1 MGYSQRSRAASS
13 ASQTPR
19 FDSVEPTT
27 SSPRTSV
34 APQDGCPTIERL
46 LLAWQATGNP
56 SHLEPL
62 VAAIQPL
69 AKRMAAVT
77 LKRHGICDSFAV
89 DEVVSLVLD
98 HLRRLPG
105 APTDE
110 RQVASF
116 APRRNAR
123 CNGSVIDPG
132 QAFLVW
138 LTRERA
144 ADVARSRR
152 RQARHTTV
160 FSALEKPAR
169 HRLQDSADR
178 ADPDGDDIAA
188 QADLCVRLRDVIP
201 RLPPRERTVIELL
214 LEGKNQAVIAHVI
227 GVCEGTVSRL
237 RVRATGLLRTLL
249 AE

>member
-1 MGYSQRSRAASS
+1 MSTAASS
-13 ASQTPR
+13 ASQTPHL
-19 FDSVEPTT
+19 DSVEPTT
-27 SSPRTSV
+27 SSPRTTS
-34 APQDGCPTIERL
+34 ALQDGCPTIERL
-46 LLAWQATGNP
+46 LLDWQATADQ

-62 VAAIQPL
+62 VAAIRPL
-69 AKRMAAVT
+69 AERMATAT
-77 LKRHGICDSFAV
+77 LHRHGIRDSYAV

-110 RQVASF
+110 RPVASF
-116 APRRNAR
+116 APRRIAR
-123 CNGSVIDPG
+123 CNGSLIDLG

-160 FSALEKPAR
+160 FSELEKPVR
-169 HRLQDSADR
+169 HRLQDSAD
-178 ADPDGDDIAA
+178 PGDAAATDIAA
-188 QADLCVRLRDVIP
+188 YADLCVRLRDVIP

-214 LEGKNQAVIAHVI
+214 LEGKSQTVIAHVL

-237 RVRATGLLRTLL
+237 RGRATIVLRTLL

>member
-1 MGYSQRSRAASS
+1 MGNSQRSTAASS
-13 ASQTPR
+13 ASQAFCP
-19 FDSVEPTT
+19 DSDEPTAL
-27 SSPRTSV
+27 SPRTTI
-34 APQDGCPTIERL
+34 ALQDGCPTIERL
-46 LLAWQATGNP
+46 LLAWQATGDQ

-62 VAAIQPL
+62 VAAIRPL
-69 AKRMAAVT
+69 AERMAAAT
-77 LKRHGICDSFAV
+77 LHRYGIRDSFAV

-123 CNGSVIDPG
+123 CNDSLSDPG

-169 HRLQDSADR
+169 HRLQDSAAPGD
-178 ADPDGDDIAA
+178 AAGDDIAA

-214 LEGKNQAVIAHVI
+214 LEGKSQAVIAHVI

-237 RVRATGLLRTLL
+237 RVRGTGLLRTLL